1 MSWLNGVNDTRRPD
15 QRRGSSPGTIRPG
28 IPSERSGFERH
39 GDGNVAI
46 GGVGVAASANSVD
59 EAAICCIGF
68 LIAGLLNH
76 TELTYET
83 YQTNRE
89 DFTQRVGIRFGVG

>member
-1 MSWLNGVNDTRRPD
+1 M
-15 QRRGSSPGTIRPG
+15 
-28 IPSERSGFERH
+28 
-39 GDGNVAI
+39 
-46 GGVGVAASANSVD
+46 GVAASANSVD

-89 DFTQRVGIRFGVG
+89 DFTQRVDPLRRRLLCDSVIARAASRS